1 MKTMKQQTEKN
12 RKQPFGYGV
21 QEGLICC
28 LPAEAETVQEIYRLY
43 IKGISIAQIAKA
55 MTVRGVLYRQG
66 VPDWNKNMVAR
77 ILDDSRYTG
86 QPPYPAILSQRL
98 FDQAYERR
106 QRNRPRQLA
115 NQEIRWIRTKVS
127 CAQCGVRL
135 TRKTDKRHCGAIWC
149 CPQCAMTTRP
159 VLDDELVQLITN
171 KLAAAADALEH
182 PRLPESRSQ
191 ITLQELCLQR
201 EFDRTLYA
209 PQPDV
214 EQLLALSQKI
224 ATEAYQRSQCSH
236 VWLTAQIHNLLLAWQ
251 PDTPLEQGMFEAVV
265 SKILL
270 TVEASVQIQLTN
282 QQVL

>member
-1 MKTMKQQTEKN
+1 MKQRMERN

-21 QEGLICC
+21 QEGMVCC
-28 LPAEAETVQEIYRLY
+28 IPAETETVREIYHLY
-43 IKGISIAQIAKA
+43 IKGMSIVQIAKA
-55 MTVRGVLYRQG
+55 ITARGVPYRQG

-77 ILDDSRYTG
+77 ILDDSRYVG
-86 QPPYPAILSQRL
+86 RPPYPAILSQRL

-115 NQEIRWIRTKVS
+115 NRDIRWIRPKVC

-135 TRKTDKRHCGAIWC
+135 TRKTDKRHRGAIWC

-209 PQPDV
+209 PQPDS
-214 EQLLALSQKI
+214 EQLLALSKKI
-224 ATEAYQRSQCSH
+224 AAEAYQRSQCSH
-236 VWLTAQIHNLLLAWQ
+236 AWLTAQIHNLLLAWQ

-270 TVEASVQIQLTN
+270 TAEASVQLELTN

>member
-1 MKTMKQQTEKN
+1 MKQRMERN

-21 QEGLICC
+21 QEGMVCC
-28 LPAEAETVQEIYRLY
+28 IPAETETVREIYHLY
-43 IKGISIAQIAKA
+43 IKGMSIVQIAKA
-55 MTVRGVLYRQG
+55 ITARGVPYRQG

-77 ILDDSRYTG
+77 ILDDSRYVG
-86 QPPYPAILSQRL
+86 RPPYPAILSQRL

-115 NQEIRWIRTKVS
+115 NRDIRWIRPKVC

-135 TRKTDKRHCGAIWC
+135 TRKTDKRHRGAIWC

-209 PQPDV
+209 PQPDS
-214 EQLLALSQKI
+214 EQLLALSKKI
-224 ATEAYQRSQCSH
+224 AAEAYQRSQCSH
-236 VWLTAQIHNLLLAWQ
+236 AWLTAQIHNLLLAWQ

-270 TVEASVQIQLTN
+270 TAEASVQIQLTN